1 MLGNRIE
8 FRTFADPNRMT
19 MYRFSTYKNQ
29 YKENLRLALPVVL
42 TQLGQILTQFADNLM
57 VGRYGGDDPMPMA
70 AVSFGGAVFFIL
82 FIAAIGIALGMTPL
96 IGELYAQGDRKRSSQ
111 LLQNGILFY
120 GVLGITM
127 SAVQYAIIP
136 LMYHLRQPVEV
147 VEAAIPYYKM
157 LVWSMPFVML
167 FFAFKQFLEGVG
179 NTKVEMVVTIIANI
193 ANIGFNWVFIYGRYG
208 FPEMGAAGAGLGTL
222 LSRIIA
228 PILMIGYFYYR
239 RRYRLYLALFSP
251 HNYSWRSVGQLTR
264 MGLPI
269 ALQMFLEASAFVG
282 TGIMMGWFGEGA
294 KTAISANQIA
304 TTIGNCAFMI
314 VMSIGAATT
323 IRVSHCYGA
332 RNIGELTKAAR
343 ASYHLVLAWN
353 AFAALVFITLRH
365 FIPTLFTTN
374 AEVIAIA
381 SELLAFAALYQLS
394 DGIQNVSV
402 GILRGIQDVKIIM
415 PIALI
420 SYWLLNLPVGYLLG
434 FTLGMGPSGLYV
446 GFSFGLSTAAVL
458 MILRI
463 RRSVRKLR
471 MQTQEK

>member
-1 MLGNRIE
+1 MYK
-8 FRTFADPNRMT
+8 FA
-19 MYRFSTYKNQ
+19 TYKDQ
-29 YKENLRLALPVVL
+29 YKANLRLALPVVL

-57 VGRYGGDDPMPMA
+57 VGRYGGDDPAPLA

-96 IGELYAQGDRKRSSQ
+96 VGELYAQGDREKSAG

-120 GVLGITM
+120 GLLGLAT
-127 SAVQYAIIP
+127 AVVQYAAIP
-136 LMYHLRQPVEV
+136 LLYHLGQPAEV
-147 VEAAIPYYKM
+147 VAMAIPYYKM
-157 LVWSMPFVML
+157 LVYSMPFIML

-179 NTKVEMVVTIIANI
+179 NTKVEMVVTIVANL

-208 FPEMGAAGAGLGTL
+208 FPEMGAEGAGLGTL
-222 LSRIIA
+222 MSRIIA
-228 PILMIGYFYYR
+228 PILMIGYFYSRDKYR
-239 RRYRLYLALFSP
+239 AYLDGFSP
-251 HNYSWRSVGQLTR
+251 RNYSWATVKKLLH

-269 ALQMFLEASAFVG
+269 SLQMFLEASAFVG
-282 TGIMMGWFGEGA
+282 TGIMMGWFDKETMG
-294 KTAISANQIA
+294 ANQIA
-304 TTIGNCAFMI
+304 TTISNSAFMI

-332 RNIGELTKAAR
+332 RNIGELSLAAK

-353 AFAALVFITLRH
+353 AFASVIFITLRH
-365 FIPTLFTTN
+365 FIPALFTTN
-374 AEVIAIA
+374 PEVIAIA
-381 SELLAFAALYQLS
+381 SELLIFVALFQLS

-415 PIALI
+415 PIAFV

-434 FTLGMGPSGLYV
+434 FTLGMGPSGLYL
-446 GFSFGLSTAAVL
+446 GFSFGLTAAAVM

-463 RRSVRKLR
+463 RRSVRRLYGNA
-471 MQTQEK
+471 